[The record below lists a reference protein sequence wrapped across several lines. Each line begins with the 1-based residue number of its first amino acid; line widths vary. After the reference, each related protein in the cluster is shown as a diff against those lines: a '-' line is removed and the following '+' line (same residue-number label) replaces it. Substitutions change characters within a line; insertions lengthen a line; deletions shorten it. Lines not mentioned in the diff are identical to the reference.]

1 MTMTEG
7 VCIVVFAEI
16 DEKLLIAAVYDNEN
30 RWKEVE
36 ARNDY
41 EIAYIRAWEKY
52 EQEMAGEPAVY
63 KFMNQLTGKESS
75 WEEER
80 KRHY

>member
-1 MTMTEG
+1 MM
-7 VCIVVFAEI
+7 
-16 DEKLLIAAVYDNEN
+16 N
-30 RWKEVE
+30 RLP
-36 ARNDY
+36 
-41 EIAYIRAWEKY
+41 IRAKQRAFSFSRSSRTFSVWEKY

-75 WEEER
+75 WEEKR